1 MADHATSTMDP
12 ATTDGSTSTA
22 PGATDVITT
31 SRFGPA
37 SLPAEVLALRR
48 SPAHS
53 MTALMTEGS
62 GERVALRE
70 VPFLTQVG
78 VRAVPEDASGEAVDA
93 MLSLTLPRRVGEVV
107 TGPQGLHV
115 LWLAPDEFLVVGRDE
130 AELAADEAEQLS
142 PSALTARLSA
152 ALVGRRGQA
161 VDLSANRTTFALS
174 GPEARTVLDKSVRID
189 LHPSVFPVGQ
199 ALNTLLGETPAV
211 LWRTAEHQWQILV
224 RASFATHVAAW
235 LVDAMKEFQ

>member
-1 MADHATSTMDP
+1 MADHATSTMNP

-22 PGATDVITT
+22 PGTT
-31 SRFGPA
+31 TVTSHLFGPA
-37 SLPAEVLALRR
+37 TLPAKVLAVRR

-53 MTALMTEGS
+53 MADLMTEGS
-62 GERVALRE
+62 GDRVALRE

-78 VRAVPEDASGEAVDA
+78 LRAIPGDASGEAVEA
-93 MLSLTLPRRVGEVV
+93 LLSVPLPRRVGEVV
-107 TGPQGLHV
+107 TGPEGLHV
-115 LWLAPDEFLVVGRDE
+115 LWLSPDEFLVVGRDE
-130 AELAADEAEQLS
+130 AELGADEAAQLS

-152 ALVGRRGQA
+152 ALVGHRGQA
-161 VDLSANRTTFALS
+161 VDLSANRTTLALS

-189 LHPSVFPVGQ
+189 LHPTVLPVGQ
-199 ALNTLLGETPAV
+199 ALNTLLGETPIV
-211 LWRTAEHQWQILV
+211 LWRTADHEWRILV